1 MAKYSGYIGFIEHV
15 KTAPGVYS
23 EQKIVKRKYKGELLS
38 FTRRYESSEYLN
50 DNLTISNRISIVA
63 DPYAAQNFHAMRFI
77 EFMGTYWKID
87 SIEVDYPKL
96 ILSLGEVYHGQTS

>member
-23 EQKIVKRKYKGELLS
+23 EEKIVKRKYHGDLLRN
-38 FTRRYESSEYLN
+38 TRRYKSGEYLN
-50 DNLTISNRISIVA
+50 DNLTISNEISIVA

-77 EFMGTYWKID
+77 EFMGTYWKI
-87 SIEVDYPKL
+87 ENVQVDRPRL
-96 ILSLGEVYHGQTS
+96 ILELGEVYHGETS

>member
-23 EQKIVKRKYKGELLS
+23 EEKIVKRKYHGDLLRNS
-38 FTRRYESSEYLN
+38 RRYKSGEYLN
-50 DNLTISNRISIVA
+50 DNLTISNEIAIVA

-77 EFMGTYWKID
+77 EFMGTYWKI
-87 SIEVDYPKL
+87 ENVQVDRPRL
-96 ILSLGEVYHGQTS
+96 ILELGEVYHGETS